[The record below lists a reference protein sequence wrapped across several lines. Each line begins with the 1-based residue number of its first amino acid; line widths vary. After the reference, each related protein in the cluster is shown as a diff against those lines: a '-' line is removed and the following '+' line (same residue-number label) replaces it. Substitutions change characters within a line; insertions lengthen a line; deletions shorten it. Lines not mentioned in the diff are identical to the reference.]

1 MKGGQFIPLPEVE
14 ETCAITHESL
24 CEMSNCGMKFCRTLS
39 LGKTG
44 KNRTLGRVSKPIY
57 MLKTLDHPS
66 HNWSGNA
73 LNVQVC
79 CICLNLASKAWP
91 RNERYCRSQGFELFV
106 NVT

>member
-1 MKGGQFIPLPEVE
+1 VQLPMKVCVRCQ
-14 ETCAITHESL
+14 
-24 CEMSNCGMKFCRTLS
+24 NCGMKFCRTLS

-73 LNVQVC
+73 LNVRV
-79 CICLNLASKAWP
+79 LLHMLKF
-91 RNERYCRSQGFELFV
+91 GFKSMA
-106 NVT
+106 